1 MHYIKSN
8 RIFYIDLRISY
19 RIFFSPLV
27 VYIIHRH
34 EKRLPHWSYYN
45 PIGLKDV
52 LNNAGFTI
60 ESILNN
66 DASKIAQD
74 LGIDEYVGQI
84 IFKETKRK
92 FESLNSFW
100 IVCYCEQSKLSI
112 FRFYNKEC
120 VNIIF

>member
-1 MHYIKSN
+1 MKN
-8 RIFYIDLRISY
+8 DY
-19 RIFFSPLV
+19 RIDH
-27 VYIIHRH
+27 ITI
-34 EKRLPHWSYYN
+34 

-66 DASKIAQD
+66 DPSKIAQD

-92 FESLNSFW
+92 FENLNSFW
-100 IVCYCEQSKLSI
+100 IVLCYFEQSKLS
-112 FRFYNKEC
+112 YYK
-120 VNIIF
+120 

>member
-1 MHYIKSN
+1 MKN
-8 RIFYIDLRISY
+8 DY
-19 RIFFSPLV
+19 RIDH
-27 VYIIHRH
+27 ITI
-34 EKRLPHWSYYN
+34 

-66 DASKIAQD
+66 DPSRIAQA

-92 FESLNSFW
+92 FKNLKSLN
-100 IVCYCEQSKLSI
+100 I
-112 FRFYNKEC
+112 NK
-120 VNIIF
+120 